1 MAMRRLL
8 WRPEVQV
15 EDTDAVCI
23 VSVTGRLGDA
33 GVRTPALREALERG
47 AARPA
52 LILDLAGVDYVSSAG
67 LRMLESAAAA
77 AARDGRTLVVCAASA
92 AVRIAVDLA
101 GLAATIT
108 TTATR
113 EGAMALAATRP
124 PMS

>member
-1 MAMRRLL
+1 
-8 WRPEVQV
+8 
-15 EDTDAVCI
+15 
-23 VSVTGRLGDA
+23 
-33 GVRTPALREALERG
+33 
-47 AARPA
+47 
-52 LILDLAGVDYVSSAG
+52 VDYVSSAG